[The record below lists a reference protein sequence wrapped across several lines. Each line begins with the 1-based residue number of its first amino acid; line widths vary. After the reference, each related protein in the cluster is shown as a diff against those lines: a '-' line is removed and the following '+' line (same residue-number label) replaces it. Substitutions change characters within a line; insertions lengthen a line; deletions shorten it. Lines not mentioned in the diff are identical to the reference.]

1 MEKMSFMPPKFSD
14 VYSEIKTAEDKWRLL
29 PAFLKVRGLVR
40 QHIESFNYLIKEDIA
55 NIVKSNSLVEVDCD
69 KNFYLKYTAV
79 KVGTPCI
86 EEDLSP
92 VEITPQMCRL
102 RDITYSAPIAV
113 DVEYT
118 RGNKIV
124 TRRSVVIGRL
134 PIMLRSA
141 NCVLS
146 GKSESEMAA
155 LGECPL
161 DPGGYF
167 ICKGV
172 ERVVLTQ
179 EQLSKNRIII
189 DKDKNTLC
197 ATVTSSTHERKSQT
211 TIIIK
216 HDRLYLKHNLFGEDI
231 PVVAVLRGMGL
242 VDQEIM
248 QLIGHSPPYLV
259 DLMVPSFEEAAQKQI
274 STTDIALRYIG
285 ERIRAR
291 QAPLP
296 GQWSSGSSFARKKTP
311 INEGRDVLA
320 SVVLSHIAVEKFD
333 FRIKAVYFAL
343 MIRRLLMALH
353 DPTSID
359 DRDYYGNKRL
369 ELAGQLLS
377 LLFED
382 LFKKFNYDIQRGA
395 RQVLS
400 KPNRAATFDVV
411 KSMRQDTI
419 TKGLI
424 VAISTGNW
432 VAKRFNLNRQGV
444 TQVLSRFSFISAL
457 GMMTRVQSQVLKSR
471 KVSGPRALQ
480 PSQWGMLCP
489 SDTPEG
495 ENCGLV
501 KNLSLLTYVTTDQND
516 EKLVRTLYSLGV
528 ENPYFVSGEEFN
540 TPDTYLVL
548 LNGTL
553 VGVHRYPDRFV
564 RLFRRIRRSGRIREF
579 VSIHTNV
586 SQRVVQISSDGGRL
600 CRPLVI
606 VEKGRSRV
614 REHHIVEV
622 MSNVRSFNDF
632 IIDGLIEFLDVNEEN
647 DCRIAL
653 YENQIGPDTTHLEIE
668 PLTILGVVAGLI
680 PYPDHNQSPRNTYQC
695 AMGKQAIGAIAYNQL
710 LRMDTLLYGLVH
722 PERPLASTKTISLI
736 KYDQLPA
743 GQNASVAVMS
753 YSGYDIEDALVL
765 NKGSL
770 DRGFGRC
777 HVIRSYTTTV
787 KKYPNSTFD
796 RIVAPPPPVDDAGSA
811 KTRPTAHR
819 SFSDKHAALDEDG
832 IASPGEIIHP
842 GDIYVNRQTPVNVSD
857 GLSMPSSSSSES
869 QDSFYKSAPSIYK
882 GPTPAHVDKVLIT
895 ASDDDHFIVKTLFRA
910 TRRPEL
916 GDKFSSRHGQ
926 KGVVGVIVPQ
936 EDMPFNEMGINPD
949 IIMNPHGFPSRM
961 TVGKMIELLA
971 GKSGVCDGHP
981 HDATPFSGESVESL
995 SSILVS
1001 HGFNYGGKDFFTS
1014 GVTGEPLTAYIFA
1027 GPIYYQ
1033 KLKHM
1038 VLDKLHSRAR
1048 GPHQVLTRQ
1057 PTEGRARDGGLRLG
1071 EMERDCIVSYGASSL
1086 LLERLMISS
1095 DKTLVHICQDCG
1107 LIGYEGWCQYC
1118 RSPGG
1123 VTGVD
1128 MPYACKL
1135 LFQELTA
1142 MNISVRLKLTPKID
1156 HKHI

>member
-1 MEKMSFMPPKFSD
+1 MTFHSYHKQPEDLFKPIS
-14 VYSEIKTAEDKWRLL
+14 TAEDKWRLL

-69 KNFYLKYTAV
+69 KSFYLKYTDV
-79 KVGTPCI
+79 RVGTPCI
-86 EEDLSP
+86 EEDLVP
-92 VEITPQMCRL
+92 VEITPQRCRL

-118 RGNKIV
+118 RGSKIV
-124 TRRSVVIGRL
+124 IRRSVVIGRL

-141 NCVLS
+141 NCVLT
-146 GKSESEMAA
+146 GKTDAEMAE

-167 ICKGV
+167 VCKGV
-172 ERVVLTQ
+172 ERVILTQ

-197 ATVTSSTHERKSQT
+197 ATVTSSTHERKSMT

-216 HDRLYLKHNLFGEDI
+216 HDKLYLKHNLFAEDI
-231 PVVAVLRGMGL
+231 PVVVVLRGMGL
-242 VDQEIM
+242 VDQEIL
-248 QLIGHSPPYLV
+248 QLIGHSPSYLV

-274 STTDIALRYIG
+274 STTELALKYIG

-291 QAPLP
+291 QAPAP
-296 GQWSSGSSFARKKTP
+296 GQGWSSMSISRKKTP

-320 SVVLSHIAVEKFD
+320 SVILSHIPVDKYD
-333 FRIKAVYFAL
+333 FKIKAIYFTL
-343 MIRRLLMALH
+343 MIRRLLMALN
-353 DPTSID
+353 DPSLID

-382 LFKKFNYDIQRGA
+382 LFKKFNHDIQRHA
-395 RQVLS
+395 RQVLI
-400 KPNRAATFDVV
+400 KPNRAAQFDVV
-411 KSMRQDTI
+411 KCMRQDTI

-424 VAISTGNW
+424 TAISTGNW

-516 EKLVRTLYSLGV
+516 DSLTKTLYNLGV
-528 ENPYFVSGEEFN
+528 ESPYFITGEELNLPGTF
-540 TPDTYLVL
+540 LVL

-553 VGVHRYPDRFV
+553 VGIHRHPQRFV
-564 RLFRRIRRSGRIREF
+564 TLFRRIRRSGRIREF
-579 VSIHTNV
+579 VSIYANEV
-586 SQRVVQISSDGGRL
+586 QRVVQISSDGGRL
-600 CRPLVI
+600 SRPLII
-606 VEKGRSRV
+606 VKDGQSRV
-614 REHHIVEV
+614 KDRHILEV
-622 MSNVRSFNDF
+622 MFNVRSFNDF

-647 DCRIAL
+647 DCSIAL
-653 YENQIGPDTTHLEIE
+653 YEKDITAATTHLEIE

-695 AMGKQAIGAIAYNQL
+695 AMGKQAIGAIAYNQQ

-777 HVIRSYTTTV
+777 HVYRSYTTTI
-787 KKYPNSTFD
+787 KKYPNSTYD
-796 RIVAPPPPVDDAGSA
+796 RIVAPPAPVDEPARTGS
-811 KTRPTAHR
+811 THR
-819 SFSDKHAALDEDG
+819 SFNQKYESLDVDG
-832 IASPGEIIHP
+832 ISCPGECVHP
-842 GDIYVNRQTPVNVSD
+842 GDLYVNRQTPMNVSD
-857 GLSMPSSSSSES
+857 SLSIPSDGMGGGFP
-869 QDSFYKSAPSIYK
+869 DSFYKSSPSIYK
-882 GPTPAHVDKVLIT
+882 GPTPAYVDKVLIT
-895 ASDDDHFIVKTLFRA
+895 ASDEDHFIVKTLFRS

-926 KGVVGVIVPQ
+926 KGVVGIIVPQ
-936 EDMPFNEMGINPD
+936 EDMPFNEVGINPD

-971 GKSGVCDGHP
+971 GKAGVCDGTA
-981 HDATPFSGESVESL
+981 HDATPFSGEYVEDL
-995 SSILVS
+995 SRILIN

-1038 VLDKLHSRAR
+1038 VLDKLHSRAK

-1095 DKTLVHICQDCG
+1095 DKTLIHICQDCG

-1118 RSPGG
+1118 KSPNS
-1123 VTGVD
+1123 VTGID

-1142 MNISVRLKLTPKID
+1142 MNIFTRLKLSPKS
-1156 HKHI
+1156 